1 MKTIA
6 FIMRFP
12 ARFFFADE
20 WKRLETE
27 LGVTHAKLR
36 ASHLLVSP
44 LLCMLLISG
53 EDHRFFSHGGF
64 DVIAI
69 ARAIWRTAILGKRE
83 GASTIEQQV
92 VRVLSGNYETTI
104 SRKAK
109 EILLSTLVRD
119 VVPKKELP
127 ALYLDIAYYGWKM
140 NGLREASSRL
150 GINIERPTLWEAASL
165 VARLKYPQP
174 SVTPTRR
181 AIQIERRCRH
191 LVNLYR
197 KHSTG
202 NVYKGLEHHAGIY
215 HKPGSNQAQARL
227 SEASRF

>member
-6 FIMRFP
+6 FMMRFP
-12 ARFFFADE
+12 VRFFFSDE
-20 WKRLETE
+20 WKRLETALE
-27 LGVTHAKLR
+27 ATYAKQQ
-36 ASHLLVSP
+36 ASHFLVSP
-44 LLCMLLISG
+44 LLRMLLISG

-69 ARAIWRTAILGKRE
+69 ARAIWRTTIFGKRE
-83 GASTIEQQV
+83 GASTIEQQI
-92 VRVLSGNYETTI
+92 VRVLSGNYDRTI
-104 SRKAK
+104 VRKAR

-119 VVPKKELP
+119 IVPKKDLP

-174 SVTPTRR
+174 SVMPTSR
-181 AIQIERRCRH
+181 AIQIERRSRH

-197 KHSTG
+197 KHSTQ
-202 NVYKGLEHHAGIY
+202 NVYRGLEHHAAIY

-227 SEASRF
+227 FEAS